1 MLMHIR
7 QATLNELEL
16 IAPLFDAYRQFYGQ
30 PTDIDA
36 AMLFL
41 SERFL
46 KDQSVIFLATHTNG
60 NAVGFTQ
67 LFPSFSS
74 VSMARTF
81 ILNDLYVVP
90 EARRGGVGSQL
101 LAAAALYARMAGAI
115 RLTLSTAIDNSDAKA
130 LYVSQGW
137 KQDEAF
143 DVFHLAL

>member
-16 IAPLFDAYRQFYGQ
+16 IATLFDAYRQFYGQ